1 MAQITEEAFSVSS
14 HFCEEDELD
23 HWPYEHNDCNHYGRE
38 DLEERMRVKVDNGPA
53 PPLIS
58 EPVLI
63 RSYFLTWREKTSQK
77 LAFQKRLNGRGA
89 PRYFMPIDRF

>member
-1 MAQITEEAFSVSS
+1 MVQITKETFSVRS

-23 HWPYEHNDCNHYGRE
+23 HWPYERNDYNQYGRE
-38 DLEERMRVKVDNGPA
+38 DLEERMSVKVDNGPA
-53 PPLIS
+53 PSLMS

-77 LAFQKRLNGRGA
+77 LAFEKRLNGLGTA
-89 PRYFMPIDRF
+89 LFNAY